1 VREAPVDVVRRT
13 DQQRLA
19 LGRRGPCVSVFLP
32 THRAGREAEQAPI
45 RLKNLL
51 QQATDALTADGV
63 RAPEIDRLLAPLRG
77 LLDDRL
83 FWQYQSDGLALFSRP
98 GWWRSFRVP
107 LDLPELA
114 VVDDRFHVTSL
125 LAGDGHFVLALSQN
139 QIRLLEGTRDRV
151 EEVDLPGV
159 PLGIR
164 DALQGEEVQK
174 QLQLYVAD
182 RGGVGASG
190 IYHGQGH
197 PGEGQAERVLRYFRK
212 VDRGLR
218 EVLAGD
224 RAPMVLAA
232 VEHLSPIFRKAN
244 TYPQL
249 VDEVVPGS
257 PEGLSPHELHAR
269 AWPIVEPL
277 FLRAQREAAARYDRL
292 AGTGLTSQDAQD
304 IVRAA
309 EDSRIET
316 LFISHDPAGP
326 SGAAADV
333 PVSDGDGGL
342 RDVME
347 RTTVT
352 ALSKGATV
360 YVFPAGEVPGGGNA
374 AAVFRYP
381 TQALKPFRPLPLV
394 SWGDG
399 GGEEPVAGQPAGWK
413 KA

>member
-1 VREAPVDVVRRT
+1 VDAIRRT
-13 DQQRLA
+13 DLQRLA
-19 LGRRGPCVSVFLP
+19 LGRPGPCVSVFLP
-32 THRAGREAEQAPI
+32 THRAGREVEQAPI

-51 QQATDALTADGV
+51 RQATEALEADGV
-63 RAPEIDRLLAPLRG
+63 KAPTTKSLLAPLRR

-114 VVDDRFHVTSL
+114 VVDDRFHVTPLLPL
-125 LAGDGHFVLALSQN
+125 LAGDGHFFVLALSQN

-159 PLGIR
+159 PLGVR

-174 QLQLYVAD
+174 QLQLYVAN
-182 RGGVGASG
+182 RGRVGAGGV
-190 IYHGQGH
+190 YHGHGH
-197 PGEGQAERVLRYFRK
+197 PGEGQAERILRYLRK

-218 EVLAGD
+218 EVLAD
-224 RAPMVLAA
+224 ERAPMVLAA

-257 PEGLSPHELHAR
+257 PEGLNPHELHAR

-292 AGTGLTSQDAQD
+292 AGTGLTSQDPQD

-309 EDSRIET
+309 ENGRIET
-316 LFISHDPAGP
+316 LFVSQHPAGP
-326 SGAAADV
+326 SAAAGDV
-333 PVSDGDGGL
+333 SVSDEDSRL
-342 RDVME
+342 RDMLE
-347 RTTVT
+347 LATVT
-352 ALSKGATV
+352 ALSKGGTV
-360 YVFPAGEVPGGGNA
+360 YVIPAGEVPGGGSA

-381 TQALKPFRPLPLV
+381 AQAHH
-394 SWGDG
+394 
-399 GGEEPVAGQPAGWK
+399 PAPAAATGVLG
-413 KA
+413 

>member
-1 VREAPVDVVRRT
+1 VREAPVDVVRKT
-13 DQQRLA
+13 DLQRLA

-32 THRAGREAEQAPI
+32 THRAGREVQQGPI

-51 QQATDALTADGV
+51 RQATEVLKSDGV
-63 RAPEIDRLLAPLRG
+63 RAPEIDRLLAPLRR

-114 VVDDRFHVTSL
+114 MVRDDRFHVTPLLPL
-125 LAGDGHFVLALSQN
+125 LAGDGHFFVLALSQN

-151 EEVDLPGV
+151 EEVELPGV
-159 PLGIR
+159 PLGVR

-182 RGGVGASG
+182 RGGVGAGG
-190 IYHGQGH
+190 IYHDGH
-197 PGEGQAERVLRYFRK
+197 PGEGQAERILRYFRK

-218 EVLAGD
+218 EVLAGE

-232 VEHLSPIFRKAN
+232 VEHLSPIYRKAN

-249 VDEVVPGS
+249 VDEVLPGS
-257 PEGLSPHELHAR
+257 PEGRSPHELHAR

-277 FLRAQREAAARYDRL
+277 FLRAQREAVARYDRL

-304 IVRAA
+304 IGRAA
-309 EDSRIET
+309 EDGRIET
-316 LFISHDPAGP
+316 LFVSHHPAGP
-326 SGAAADV
+326 SGAAGDA

-342 RDVME
+342 RDVLE
-347 RTTVT
+347 LATVT
-352 ALSKGATV
+352 ALSKGGTV

-381 TQALKPFRPLPLV
+381 DQAH
-394 SWGDG
+394 
-399 GGEEPVAGQPAGWK
+399 EAIPAATTGVLG
-413 KA
+413 

>member
-1 VREAPVDVVRRT
+1 MDAIRRT
-13 DQQRLA
+13 DLQRLA
-19 LGRRGPCVSVFLP
+19 LGRPGPCVSVFLP
-32 THRAGREAEQAPI
+32 THRAGREVEQGPI
-45 RLKNLL
+45 RLKTLL
-51 QQATDALTADGV
+51 RQATEALEADGV
-63 RAPEIDRLLAPLRG
+63 KAPTTKSLLAPLRR

-114 VVDDRFHVTSL
+114 VVDDRFHVTPLLPL
-125 LAGDGHFVLALSQN
+125 LAGDGHFFVLALSQN

-159 PLGIR
+159 PLGVR

-182 RGGVGASG
+182 DGGVGAG
-190 IYHGQGH
+190 GVYHGHGH
-197 PGEGQAERVLRYFRK
+197 PGEGQAERILRYLRK

-218 EVLAGD
+218 EVLAGE

-257 PEGLSPHELHAR
+257 PEGLNPHELHAR

-292 AGTGLTSQDAQD
+292 AGTGLTSQDPQD

-309 EDSRIET
+309 ENGRIET
-316 LFISHDPAGP
+316 LFVSQHPAGP
-326 SGAAADV
+326 SAAAGDV
-333 PVSDGDGGL
+333 SVSDEDSRL
-342 RDVME
+342 RDVLE
-347 RTTVT
+347 LATVT
-352 ALSKGATV
+352 ALSKGGTV
-360 YVFPAGEVPGGGNA
+360 YVFPAGEVLGGGSA

-381 TQALKPFRPLPLV
+381 AQAHH
-394 SWGDG
+394 
-399 GGEEPVAGQPAGWK
+399 PVPAAATGVLG
-413 KA
+413 

>member
-1 VREAPVDVVRRT
+1 
-13 DQQRLA
+13 
-19 LGRRGPCVSVFLP
+19 VFLP
-32 THRAGREAEQAPI
+32 THRAGREVEQAPI

-51 QQATDALTADGV
+51 RQATEALEADGV
-63 RAPEIDRLLAPLRG
+63 KAPTTKSLLAPLRR

-114 VVDDRFHVTSL
+114 VVDDRFHVTPLLPL
-125 LAGDGHFVLALSQN
+125 LAGDGHFFVLALSQN

-159 PLGIR
+159 PLGVR

-174 QLQLYVAD
+174 QLQLYVAN
-182 RGGVGASG
+182 RGRVGAGGV
-190 IYHGQGH
+190 YHGHGH
-197 PGEGQAERVLRYFRK
+197 PGEGQAERILRYLRK

-218 EVLAGD
+218 EVLAD
-224 RAPMVLAA
+224 ERAPMVLAA

-257 PEGLSPHELHAR
+257 PEGLNPHELHAR

-292 AGTGLTSQDAQD
+292 AGTGLTSQDPQD

-309 EDSRIET
+309 ENGRIET
-316 LFISHDPAGP
+316 LFVSQHPAGP
-326 SGAAADV
+326 SAAAGDV
-333 PVSDGDGGL
+333 SVSDEDSRL
-342 RDVME
+342 RDMLE
-347 RTTVT
+347 LATVT
-352 ALSKGATV
+352 ALSKGGTV
-360 YVFPAGEVPGGGNA
+360 YVFPAGEVPGGGSA

-381 TQALKPFRPLPLV
+381 AQAHH
-394 SWGDG
+394 
-399 GGEEPVAGQPAGWK
+399 PAPAAATGVLG
-413 KA
+413 

>member
-1 VREAPVDVVRRT
+1 VDVVRRT
-13 DQQRLA
+13 DLQRLA

-32 THRAGREAEQAPI
+32 THRAGREVEQAPI

-51 QQATDALTADGV
+51 RQATDVLKTDGV
-63 RAPEIDRLLAPLRG
+63 RAPEIDRLLAPLRR

-114 VVDDRFHVTSL
+114 VVDDRFHVTPLLQL
-125 LAGDGHFVLALSQN
+125 LAGDGHFFVLALSQN

-151 EEVDLPGV
+151 EEVELPGV
-159 PLGIR
+159 PLGVR

-174 QLQLYVAD
+174 QLRLYVAD
-182 RGGVGASG
+182 RGGVGAGG
-190 IYHGQGH
+190 IYHGHGH
-197 PGEGQAERVLRYFRK
+197 PGEAQAERILRYFRK

-218 EVLAGD
+218 EVLAGE

-232 VEHLSPIFRKAN
+232 VEHLSPIYRKAN

-249 VDEVVPGS
+249 VDEVLPGS
-257 PEGLSPHELHAR
+257 PEGLSLHELHAR

-277 FLRAQREAAARYDRL
+277 FLRAQREAVARYDRL

-304 IVRAA
+304 IGRAA
-309 EDSRIET
+309 EDGRIET
-316 LFISHDPAGP
+316 LFVSQHPAGP
-326 SGAAADV
+326 SGAAGDA

-342 RDVME
+342 RDVLE
-347 RTTVT
+347 LATVT
-352 ALSKGATV
+352 ALSKGGTV

-374 AAVFRYP
+374 AAMFRYP
-381 TQALKPFRPLPLV
+381 DQAH
-394 SWGDG
+394 
-399 GGEEPVAGQPAGWK
+399 EAIPAATTGVLG
-413 KA
+413 